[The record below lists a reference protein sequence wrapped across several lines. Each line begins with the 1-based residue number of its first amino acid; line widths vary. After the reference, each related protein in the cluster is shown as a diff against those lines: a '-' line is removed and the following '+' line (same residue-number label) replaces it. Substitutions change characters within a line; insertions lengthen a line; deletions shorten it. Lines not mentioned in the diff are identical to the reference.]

1 MRNRPSS
8 RTRGRSMRRR
18 RSAMSIPVRQQ
29 LKVASYIIGRR
40 LRGVRRYPLT
50 LMLEPLFQCNLAC
63 PGCGKI
69 DYDSHILK
77 QRLSVEECLAAV
89 DECGAPMV
97 SIPGGEPLIHKDIKQ
112 IVEGIIA
119 RGKYVY
125 LCTNAILL
133 EKKLDLFTPSEHLTF
148 SVHLDGMRERH
159 DESVGREGIFD
170 TAVSAIRAAKKR
182 GFRVNIN
189 TTLFT
194 TARPDEVA
202 EFFDFAT
209 HDLKVDGITVSP
221 GYHYEHAPRQDVF
234 MGRRQSKELFRN
246 IFKRGKASRAKWPL
260 SHSSLFLDFV
270 CGNQGYQCTAWSMPC
285 RNVFGWQKPCY
296 LLVDEGY
303 APTFSDL
310 MEKTDWDDY
319 GVGRN
324 PKCANC
330 MAHCGFEGT
339 AAADSFAHPLK
350 ALWASLRGPKL
361 TGPFAADPPI
371 LYDTPEPNQRR
382 PHSDVPIAH
391 FGGIQH

>member
-1 MRNRPSS
+1 
-8 RTRGRSMRRR
+8 
-18 RSAMSIPVRQQ
+18 MSIPVRQQ
-29 LKVASYIIGRR
+29 LKVATYIIGQK
-40 LRGVRRYPLT
+40 LRGVKRYPLT

-77 QRLSVEECLAAV
+77 QRLSVEECMHAV

-97 SIPGGEPLIHKDIKQ
+97 SLAGGEPLIHKDIKE
-112 IVEGIIA
+112 IVEGFIA

-133 EKKLDLFTPSEHLTF
+133 EKKLDLFTPSDHLTF
-148 SVHLDGMRERH
+148 SVHLDGKRERH
-159 DESVGREGIFD
+159 DESVGREGVFD
-170 TAVSAIRAAKKR
+170 TAVAAIREAKRR

-194 TARPDEVA
+194 TAKPDEVA
-202 EFFDFAT
+202 EFFDFASN
-209 HDLKVDGITVSP
+209 DLGVDGITFSP
-221 GYHYEHAPRQDVF
+221 GFAYEHAPRQDVF
-234 MGRRQSKELFRN
+234 MGRRQSKELMRKIFRRR
-246 IFKRGKASRAKWPL
+246 KESRGKWAL
-260 SHSSLFLDFV
+260 SQSSLFLDFV

-303 APTFSDL
+303 VPTFKDL
-310 MEKTDWDDY
+310 VEKTDWEHY

-339 AAADSFAHPLK
+339 AADDSFRHPLK
-350 ALWASLRGPKL
+350 ALWASIRGPKL

-371 LYDTPEPNQRR
+371 LYDTPEPNQRH

-391 FGGIQH
+391 FGGIRN

>member
-1 MRNRPSS
+1 
-8 RTRGRSMRRR
+8 
-18 RSAMSIPVRQQ
+18 MSIPLVQQ
-29 LKVASYIIGRR
+29 YRVARYVIGKKLKGEK
-40 LRGVRRYPLT
+40 RYPLT

-69 DYDSHILK
+69 DYDAPILK

-119 RGKYVY
+119 RRKFVY

-133 EKKLDLFTPSEHLTF
+133 EKKLDMFTPSPYLTF

-159 DESVGREGIFD
+159 DESVDREGIFD

-194 TARPDEVA
+194 TAKPAEVA

-209 HDLKVDGITVSP
+209 NDLKVNGITVSP

-234 MGRRQSKELFRN
+234 MGRRQSKELFRD
-246 IFKRGKASRAKWPL
+246 IFKRKKAKHSKWPL

-270 CGNQGYQCTAWSMPC
+270 CGNQTYQCSAWSMPC

-303 APTFSDL
+303 EPTFKAL
-310 MEKTDWDDY
+310 MENTQWDHY

-339 AAADSFAHPLK
+339 AADDTFAHPLK
-350 ALWASLRGPKL
+350 AFATFLRGPR
-361 TGPFAADPPI
+361 TDGPMAPDMPV
-371 LYDTPEPNQRR
+371 LYDDRTHR
-382 PHSDVPIAH
+382 PIAANEVRIPVNQIGH
-391 FGGIQH
+391 H

>member
-1 MRNRPSS
+1 
-8 RTRGRSMRRR
+8 
-18 RSAMSIPVRQQ
+18 MSIPGRQQ
-29 LKVASYIIGRR
+29 LKVASYMIGRK
-40 LRGVRRYPLT
+40 LRGVKRYPLT

-119 RGKYVY
+119 RGKYIY

-170 TAVSAIRAAKKR
+170 IAVSAIRAAKKR

-194 TARPDEVA
+194 TAKPAEVA

-209 HDLKVDGITVSP
+209 NDLKVDGITVSP
-221 GYHYEHAPRQDVF
+221 GYQYEHAPRQDVF

-246 IFKRGKASRAKWPL
+246 IFRRGKQKRSKWPL

-270 CGNQGYQCTAWSMPC
+270 CGNQGYQCSAWSMPC

-303 APTFSDL
+303 APSFHAL
-310 MEKTDWDDY
+310 MEDTDWDNY

-339 AAADSFAHPLK
+339 AADDAFAHPLK
-350 ALWASLRGPKL
+350 AFWASLRGPKL
-361 TGPFAADPPI
+361 IGPFAADPPI
-371 LYDTPEPNQRR
+371 LYDTPAPNQRS
-382 PHSDVPIAH
+382 PHSNVPIAH
-391 FGGIQH
+391 FGGIQD